1 MPNSINPKS
10 SEKQK
15 NSTAGQTRSCTAVL
29 GAASLAVSLSLVLN
43 VSLPVQRAQA
53 APSKLLENPLVSS
66 ETKNKLLQIE
76 KRRKELHERAALVR
90 QKEQLAMIKLS
101 SITKKLNTATGQL
114 VDSKHQLKR
123 TENKLNETVQV
134 LTVTQTK
141 EENLSAG
148 AAKRLREIYE
158 GQRLSFLEMLF
169 QMDSLQAFLDNMYFQ
184 ERVAEEDRKLLNE
197 LRARTAA
204 LNSRKGLL
212 ADQKDKIGSLVS
224 EFARK
229 ALEIAKAR
237 FEQEQV
243 ASKLKT
249 QRAFYEQAEQQLS
262 SESHRLESQILAMQ
276 RSARSSNKSAQQGSG
291 NLSMP
296 LKASITSPFGW
307 RRHPIF
313 GVRKFH
319 TGIDLAGPN
328 RSPIRAADS
337 GSVLFTGWYGG
348 YGKVVIISHGNSH
361 GDDMAT
367 LYAHLSRAGV
377 SVGDNVNKGDVI
389 GYEGTTGFSTGPHLH
404 FEVRVNGKPNN
415 PLNYL
420 R

>member
-1 MPNSINPKS
+1 MSIQKS
-10 SEKQK
+10 ILK
-15 NSTAGQTRSCTAVL
+15 NGFYKRTIQSAVAL
-29 GAASLAVSLSLVLN
+29 SLAIGFALQTDASPSRLLESPLATN
-43 VSLPVQRAQA
+43 EQK
-53 APSKLLENPLVSS
+53 SKLM
-66 ETKNKLLQIE
+66 QIE
-76 KRRKELHERAALVR
+76 KRRKELHERAAQAR

-101 SITKKLNTATGQL
+101 SITRKLNTATGQL

-123 TENKLNETVQV
+123 TEHKLNETVQV
-134 LTVTQTK
+134 LSVTQTK
-141 EENLSAG
+141 EEQLSAG

-169 QMDSLQAFLDNMYFQ
+169 QMDSLQSFLDNMYFQ

-197 LRARTAA
+197 LRAKAAA
-204 LNSRKGLL
+204 LHSRKGAL
-212 ADQKDKIGSLVS
+212 ADQKDKFGSMVS
-224 EFARK
+224 EFAKK

-237 FEQEQV
+237 LEQEQV

-249 QRAFYEQAEQQLS
+249 QRAFYEQAEHQLA

-276 RSARSSNKSAQQGSG
+276 RSVSSSNKPAQQGSG

-296 LKASITSPFGW
+296 LKAHITSPFGW

-328 RSPIRAADS
+328 RSAIRAADS

-348 YGKVVIISHGNSH
+348 YGKVVIISHGK
-361 GDDMAT
+361 DMAT
-367 LYAHLSRAGV
+367 LYAHLSRAAV
-377 SVGDNVNKGDVI
+377 SVGDNVSKGDVI

>member
-1 MPNSINPKS
+1 MPNSIFS
-10 SEKQK
+10 DGLEKQTISIVRK
-15 NSTAGQTRSCTAVL
+15 DKARKTNFCIAAFAATLALFSTSQT
-29 GAASLAVSLSLVLN
+29 
-43 VSLPVQRAQA
+43 LPVTA
-53 APSKLLENPLVSS
+53 APSRLLESPLVSA
-66 ETKNKLLQIE
+66 ETKKKLLLIE
-76 KRRKELHERAALVR
+76 KQRKELHEQAALAR
-90 QKEQLAMIKLS
+90 KKEQLAMVKLS
-101 SITKKLNTATGQL
+101 GITKKLNTATGQL

-141 EENLSAG
+141 EEKLSAG

-169 QMDSLQAFLDNMYFQ
+169 QIDSLQAFLDNIYFQ
-184 ERVAEEDRKLLNE
+184 ERIAEEDRKLLNE
-197 LRARTAA
+197 LRAKAAA
-204 LNSRKGLL
+204 LNSRKGAL
-212 ADQKDKIGSLVS
+212 ADQKDKIGSMVS

-229 ALEIAKAR
+229 AMEIAKAR

-243 ASKLKT
+243 ASKLKN
-249 QRAFYEQAEQQLS
+249 QRAFYERAEQQLS
-262 SESHRLESQILAMQ
+262 NESHRLESQILAMQ
-276 RSARSSNKSAQQGSG
+276 RSARSSNKPAQQGSG

-296 LKASITSPFGW
+296 LKAHITSPFGW

-328 RSPIRAADS
+328 RSQIRAADS

-348 YGKVVIISHGNSH
+348 YGKVVIVSHGNE
-361 GDDMAT
+361 MAT
-367 LYAHLSRAGV
+367 LYAHLSRTSV
-377 SVGDNVNKGDVI
+377 SVGDNVSKGDVI
-389 GYEGTTGFSTGPHLH
+389 GNEGTTGFSTGPHLH

>member
-1 MPNSINPKS
+1 MPISINGLK
-10 SEKQK
+10 KQIK
-15 NSTAGQTRSCTAVL
+15 RLERRQ
-29 GAASLAVSLSLVLN
+29 VSLTRILRPAAAIAAGLTASILIC
-43 VSLPVQRAQA
+43 LPA
-53 APSKLLENPLVSS
+53 AEAANSKLLDNPNVSAA
-66 ETKNKLLQIE
+66 TKNKLLQIE
-76 KRRKELHERAALVR
+76 KKRQELHEQVALAR
-90 QKEQLAMIKLS
+90 KKEQLAMIKLS
-101 SITKKLNTATGQL
+101 GITKKLNTATGQL

-123 TENKLNETVQV
+123 TESKLNETVQV
-134 LTVTQTK
+134 LNVTQTK
-141 EENLSAG
+141 EEQLSAG

-169 QMDSLQAFLDNMYFQ
+169 QIDSLQAFLDNVYFQ
-184 ERVAEEDRKLLNE
+184 ERIAEEDRKLLNE
-197 LRARTAA
+197 LRAKTAV

-212 ADQKDKIGSLVS
+212 ADEKDKIGSMVS
-224 EFARK
+224 EFAKK

-243 ASKLKT
+243 ANKLKK
-249 QRAFYEQAEQQLS
+249 QRDFYEQAEQQLA

-276 RSARSSNKSAQQGSG
+276 RSARNSNKSAQQGSG
-291 NLSMP
+291 NMSMP
-296 LKASITSPFGW
+296 LKAHITSPFGW

-328 RSPIRAADS
+328 RSQIRAADS

-348 YGKVVIISHGNSH
+348 YGKVVIIGHGNSH
-361 GDDMAT
+361 GSDMAT
-367 LYAHLSRAGV
+367 LYAHLSRAAV

-404 FEVRVNGKPNN
+404 FEVRVDGKPNN
-415 PLNYL
+415 PLNFL

>member
-1 MPNSINPKS
+1 MRPLNFESGKLS
-10 SEKQK
+10 
-15 NSTAGQTRSCTAVL
+15 ARVL
-29 GAASLAVSLSLVLN
+29 GRATKTAIPVFRLALCLTLAVSA
-43 VSLPVQRAQA
+43 VSQSAVAV
-53 APSKLLENPLVSS
+53 PSKLLENPNVSS
-66 ETKNKLLQIE
+66 EQKNKLLQIE
-76 KRRKELHERAALVR
+76 KRRKELHERAAQVR

-101 SITKKLNTATGQL
+101 SITKKLNSANGQL
-114 VDSKHQLKR
+114 TDSKHQLKR
-123 TENKLNETVQV
+123 TEHKLNETVQV

-141 EENLSAG
+141 EEKLSAG

-169 QMDSLQAFLDNMYFQ
+169 QIDSLQAFLDNVYFQ
-184 ERVAEEDRKLLNE
+184 ERIAEEDRKLLNE
-197 LRARTAA
+197 LRAKTAS
-204 LNSRKGLL
+204 LNMRKGEL
-212 ADQKDKIGSLVS
+212 AGQKDKFGNMVS
-224 EFARK
+224 EFAKK

-249 QRAFYEQAEQQLS
+249 QRAFYEQAEHQLQN
-262 SESHRLESQILAMQ
+262 ESHRLESQILAMQ
-276 RSARSSNKSAQQGSG
+276 RSARSSHKPAQQGSG

-296 LKASITSPFGW
+296 LKAHITSPFGW

-328 RSPIRAADS
+328 RSQIRAADS

-348 YGKVVIISHGNSH
+348 YGKVVIISHGN
-361 GDDMAT
+361 DMAT
-367 LYAHLSRAGV
+367 LYAHLSRAAV
-377 SVGDNVNKGDVI
+377 SVGENVSKGDVI

>member
-1 MPNSINPKS
+1 MSKSKS
-10 SEKQK
+10 S
-15 NSTAGQTRSCTAVL
+15 SRARTRINTGSAKRSVIF
-29 GAASLAVSLSLVLN
+29 GAAVSMAVCFA
-43 VSLPVQRAQA
+43 AQA
-53 APSKLLENPLVSS
+53 QATNNRLLENPNVSS

-76 KRRKELHERAALVR
+76 RRRKELHERAAQAR

-101 SITKKLNTATGQL
+101 SITRKLNTATGQL

-134 LTVTQTK
+134 LSVTQTK
-141 EENLSAG
+141 EEKLTAG

-169 QMDSLQAFLDNMYFQ
+169 QMDSLQSFLDNMYFQ

-197 LRARTAA
+197 LRAKAA
-204 LNSRKGLL
+204 VLHSRKGEL
-212 ADQKDKIGSLVS
+212 ADEKDKIGSMVS
-224 EFARK
+224 EFAKK
-229 ALEIAKAR
+229 ALDIAKAR
-237 FEQEQV
+237 LEQEQV
-243 ASKLKT
+243 ATKLKS
-249 QRAFYEQAEQQLS
+249 QRAFYEQAEHQLA

-276 RSARSSNKSAQQGSG
+276 RSARSSNKPAQTGSG

-296 LKASITSPFGW
+296 LKAHITSPFGW

-328 RSPIRAADS
+328 RSAIRAADS

-348 YGKVVIISHGNSH
+348 YGKVVIISHGS
-361 GDDMAT
+361 DMAT
-367 LYAHLSRAGV
+367 LYAHLSRAAV
-377 SVGDNVNKGDVI
+377 SVGDNVGKGDVI

>member
-1 MPNSINPKS
+1 MPISNNGL
-10 SEKQK
+10 EKQIAMPARK
-15 NSTAGQTRSCTAVL
+15 DQSRAARPFAFGMALTMALTFFSPASMH
-29 GAASLAVSLSLVLN
+29 GAN
-43 VSLPVQRAQA
+43 KQ
-53 APSKLLENPLVSS
+53 LLENPNVSAK
-66 ETKNKLLQIE
+66 TKERLLQIE
-76 KRRKELHERAALVR
+76 KKRAELHEQVAQARK
-90 QKEQLAMIKLS
+90 KEQLAMIKLS
-101 SITKKLNTATGQL
+101 SITRKLNTATGQL
-114 VDSKHQLKR
+114 VDTKHQLKR
-123 TENKLNETVQV
+123 TEHKLIETVQV
-134 LTVTQTK
+134 LNVTQTK
-141 EENLSAG
+141 EEQLSAG

-169 QMDSLQAFLDNMYFQ
+169 QIDSLQAFLDNMYFQ
-184 ERVAEEDRKLLNE
+184 ERIAEEDKKLLNE
-197 LRARTAA
+197 LRAKTAA
-204 LNSRKGLL
+204 LNSRKGAL
-212 ADQKDKIGSLVS
+212 ADEKDKIGSLVS
-224 EFARK
+224 EFAKK

-249 QRAFYEQAEQQLS
+249 QRAFYEKAEQQLS
-262 SESHRLESQILAMQ
+262 NESHRLESQILAMQ
-276 RSARSSNKSAQQGSG
+276 RAARSSNKPAQQGSG
-291 NLSMP
+291 NMSMP
-296 LKASITSPFGW
+296 LKAHVTSPFGW

-328 RSPIRAADS
+328 RSAIRAADS

-348 YGKVVIISHGNSH
+348 YGKVVIVGHGNSN
-361 GDDMAT
+361 GNDMAT
-367 LYAHLSRAGV
+367 LYAHLSRAAV
-377 SVGDNVNKGDVI
+377 SVGDNVSKGDVI

>member
-1 MPNSINPKS
+1 MPISKDGL
-10 SEKQK
+10 EKITVAPSNDK
-15 NSTAGQTRSCTAVL
+15 TRTPGVIGGGLAL
-29 GAASLAVSLSLVLN
+29 SLAIALLCGSTGQAANRQLLDNPN
-43 VSLPVQRAQA
+43 VSA
-53 APSKLLENPLVSS
+53 K
-66 ETKNKLLQIE
+66 TKERLLQIE
-76 KRRKELHERAALVR
+76 KKRAELHEQVAQARKR
-90 QKEQLAMIKLS
+90 EQLAMLKLS
-101 SITKKLNTATGQL
+101 SITRKLNTATGQL

-123 TENKLNETVQV
+123 TEHKLNETVQV

-141 EENLSAG
+141 EEQLSAG

-169 QMDSLQAFLDNMYFQ
+169 QIDSLQAFLDNMYFQ
-184 ERVAEEDRKLLNE
+184 ERIAEEDRKLLNE
-197 LRARTAA
+197 LRAKTAA
-204 LNSRKGLL
+204 LNSRKGAL
-212 ADQKDKIGSLVS
+212 ADQKDKIGSMVS

-249 QRAFYEQAEQQLS
+249 QRAFYEKAEQQLS
-262 SESHRLESQILAMQ
+262 NESHRLESQILAMQ
-276 RSARSSNKSAQQGSG
+276 RAARSSNKPAQQGSG
-291 NLSMP
+291 NMSMP
-296 LKASITSPFGW
+296 LKAHITSPFGW

-328 RSPIRAADS
+328 RSAIRAADS

-348 YGKVVIISHGNSH
+348 YGKVVIVGHGNAS
-361 GDDMAT
+361 GSDMAT
-367 LYAHLSRAGV
+367 LYAHLSRAAV
-377 SVGDNVNKGDVI
+377 SVGDNVSKGDVI

>member
-1 MPNSINPKS
+1 MPISTDGLEKRKRPPARKEKPRTAHLLSASIALSVAMVLVSPS
-10 SEKQK
+10 SI
-15 NSTAGQTRSCTAVL
+15 
-29 GAASLAVSLSLVLN
+29 
-43 VSLPVQRAQA
+43 QA
-53 APSKLLENPLVSS
+53 ANKQLLENPNVSAK
-66 ETKNKLLQIE
+66 TKERLLQIE
-76 KRRKELHERAALVR
+76 KKRAELHEQVAQARKR
-90 QKEQLAMIKLS
+90 EQLAMMKLS
-101 SITKKLNTATGQL
+101 SITRKLNTATGQL

-123 TENKLNETVQV
+123 TEHKLNETVQV

-141 EENLSAG
+141 EEQLSAG

-169 QMDSLQAFLDNMYFQ
+169 QIDSLQAFLDNMYFQ
-184 ERVAEEDRKLLNE
+184 ERIAEEDKKLLNE
-197 LRARTAA
+197 LRAKTAA
-204 LNSRKGLL
+204 LNSRKGAL
-212 ADQKDKIGSLVS
+212 ADQKDKIGSMVS
-224 EFARK
+224 EFAKK
-229 ALEIAKAR
+229 AMEIAKAR

-262 SESHRLESQILAMQ
+262 NESHRLESQILAMQ
-276 RSARSSNKSAQQGSG
+276 RAVRTSNKPAQQGSG
-291 NLSMP
+291 NMSMP
-296 LKASITSPFGW
+296 LKAHVTSPFGW

-328 RSPIRAADS
+328 RSAIRAADS
-337 GSVLFTGWYGG
+337 GNVLFTGWYGG
-348 YGKVVIISHGNSH
+348 YGKVVIVGHGNSN
-361 GDDMAT
+361 GNDMAT
-367 LYAHLSRAGV
+367 LYAHLSRAAV
-377 SVGDNVNKGDVI
+377 SVGDNVSKGDVI